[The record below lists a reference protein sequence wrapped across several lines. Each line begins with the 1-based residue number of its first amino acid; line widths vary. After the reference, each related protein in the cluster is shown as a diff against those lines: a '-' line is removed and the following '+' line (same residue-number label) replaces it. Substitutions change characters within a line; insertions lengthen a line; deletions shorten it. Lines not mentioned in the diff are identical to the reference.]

1 MEYGLI
7 GNPLKHS
14 FSSILH
20 PKFFDYKYE
29 LKELNKEDLA
39 VFLRQKDF
47 KGINV
52 TIPYKEAVLRYLYF
66 LDPKAREIGAVNTI
80 VNKDGVLYGYN
91 TDFLGLKALIEKNNI
106 EIKGKKVLIL
116 GSGGTSK
123 TALAVASELG
133 ALGIIRVSRTA
144 KDEFISYAQAESE
157 YSDAEIIINATP
169 CGMYPNI
176 DEMPIDISRFENLE
190 AVCDVIYNPLRSKLV
205 IEAQKKGIKAVGGLY
220 MLVYQAAAAGE
231 KFTDTAVPQEKIDA
245 VYKELLKQKE
255 NIVLIGMPSSGKT
268 TVGKALASA
277 TGKSFV
283 DTDELILEKIGMP
296 IAEYF
301 KLHSEESFRKIE
313 SEVVAS
319 VSTLNSVIISTGG
332 GVILNQE
339 NIDNLR
345 KNGRIYFLDRP
356 LDMLLTTSDR
366 PLSSNKQDLEK
377 RYNERYGL
385 YKLSA
390 DVGIDGSK
398 SIDEVSTEILEEFF
412 K

>member
-7 GNPLKHS
+7 GNPLRHS

-190 AVCDVIYNPLRSKLV
+190 AVCDVIYNPLRSRLV
-205 IEAQKKGIKAVGGLY
+205 IEAEKMGVTAVGGLY

-277 TGKSFV
+277 TGKTFV